1 MATRIEQKARTK
13 QAILDGCAGLLSGE
27 APPSVE
33 DIAAHTGIS
42 RATIYRYFAS
52 STDIIWHVM
61 SDREIEPP
69 DTVTDRAG
77 DDPVARVLA
86 AERAVN
92 DYIFGDPMGVRQ
104 FEVGVIQRVLDGS
117 AQESDRPARRLRYID
132 AALEPLVGRLD
143 DLALA
148 RLRHALGLAL
158 GTEAFLALV
167 DTCRLDND
175 EARAT
180 AEWTCRALVEHAL
193 TEAELDT
200 EA

>member
-1 MATRIEQKARTK
+1 MATRIEQKARTR
-13 QAILDGCAGLLSGE
+13 QAILDGCADLLGGD
-27 APPSVE
+27 APPSIE

-42 RATIYRYFAS
+42 RATIYRYFRS

-69 DTVTDRAG
+69 EAVAAQGG

-86 AERAVN
+86 AEGAVN
-92 DYIFGDPMGVRQ
+92 DYIFADPMGVRQ
-104 FEVGVIQRVLDGS
+104 FEVGVLERVLDGS
-117 AQESDRPARRLRYID
+117 AQETDRPARRLRYID

-143 DLALA
+143 DTALA

-167 DTCRLDND
+167 DTCRLDDD

-180 AEWTCRALVEHAL
+180 AEWACRALVSHAL
-193 TEAELDT
+193 TEAGPPP
-200 EA
+200 